1 MKLGGVCRHAFSK
14 MSKTI
19 STSACVW
26 RITQRFKDIN
36 HCVLERQSRG
46 SQTKRWTS
54 LPVLTV
60 RVPPPTEELKKRKK
74 ISPGQKNKETGSVGW
89 AASSCFSLSLKGEE
103 CNTFFKGCWYHPNRS
118 AAERGSFTWKPG
130 TRLTLS
136 LLSYIVSITNPWSH
150 IGVCFWPDVE
160 FVQKHLMHNNKLWRA
175 HLK

>member
-14 MSKTI
+14 MSKTM

-60 RVPPPTEELKKRKK
+60 RVPPPQKNWKKGRKSAQDRKIKKRAVWDE
-74 ISPGQKNKETGSVGW
+74 QQALV
-89 AASSCFSLSLKGEE
+89 SLSLKGEE
-103 CNTFFKGCWYHPNRS
+103 CNTFFKGCWHHPNRS